1 MHKNLV
7 VTNRFNTGIFHLF
20 SLLHTNI
27 LEIEVIIIE
36 LSLSESPSRENLI
49 WGAIG
54 WGVARCLRT
63 IRRKGDTLVDLKKPQ
78 VLNGPQTQARRRS
91 RYHHL
96 VVVISS
102 KQKGLESPGR
112 LAAGKPTRIRARTN
126 SRGWSRSRSPRHRS
140 YSKLGRPSSYLVTLL
155 PLNCRAKLVRDHQSP
170 TCLNLTSFSVDTVTC
185 TRLPCGKGNRDR
197 GPAVWWAA

>member
-1 MHKNLV
+1 MAGALHDACGQFV
-7 VTNRFNTGIFHLF
+7 VR
-20 SLLHTNI
+20 
-27 LEIEVIIIE
+27 V
-36 LSLSESPSRENLI
+36 P
-49 WGAIG
+49 AK
-54 WGVARCLRT
+54 
-63 IRRKGDTLVDLKKPQ
+63 RRPDS
-78 VLNGPQTQARRRS
+78 QTQARRRS

-185 TRLPCGKGNRDR
+185 TATARATGTEGQLFDEQLSEHSVQHFTSMRPSFQNGFEDMHSFRVLIN
-197 GPAVWWAA
+197 